1 MQNKI
6 EIIPVTILD
15 QQRPVVNEL
24 KKLADE
30 LGLEFGWHY
39 LLDLTWIIRELG
51 QIKKLKIIDAGA
63 GIGLIQWYMAA
74 HGAVVYS
81 IDRMSR
87 KNLPLHYR
95 ARFNVKGLRQSDLTP
110 VGEIIKA
117 NLLGKRGESPY
128 RSRNVTLKSYG
139 RDILDILQY
148 TFSPHT
154 ESDAENG
161 EGQVIIYN
169 QDLGDLK
176 DIKDESIDAI
186 VSVSA
191 LEHNSPEGL
200 EKVVDEMMRV
210 LKPGGVLL
218 ATLGA
223 AKDKDWFHKPSSGWC
238 YTDATL
244 KRIFKLP
251 PDTLS
256 NYDQYD
262 ALFTEL
268 KNCAELRDNLAS
280 FYFRSNQ
287 NGMPLG
293 EWDPKYQPV
302 GVRKEK

>member
-6 EIIPVTILD
+6 EIIPVSILD
-15 QQRPVVNEL
+15 EQRPVVNEL
-24 KKLADE
+24 KKLANE

-39 LLDLTWIIRELG
+39 LLDLTWVIREIG
-51 QIKKLKIIDAGA
+51 KIQSLKIIDAGA
-63 GIGLIQWYMAA
+63 GIGLIQWYLAQ
-74 HGAVVYS
+74 HGGTVYS

-87 KNLPLHYR
+87 KNLPLPYR
-95 ARFNVKGLRQSDLTP
+95 SRFHVKGMRESDLTP
-110 VGEIIKA
+110 ARDIIQS

-128 RSRNVTLKSYG
+128 RSRNITLKSYG

-148 TFSPHT
+148 TVTPHAKAD
-154 ESDAENG
+154 SKSG

-169 QDLGDLK
+169 QDLSNLE
-176 DIKDESIDAI
+176 DIQDASIDAI
-186 VSVSA
+186 VSISA

-200 EKVVDEMMRV
+200 EKVVKELMRV

-223 AKDKDWFHKPSSGWC
+223 AKEKDWFHKPSSGWC
-238 YTDATL
+238 YTDTTL
-244 KRIFKLP
+244 RRIFDLP
-251 PDTLS
+251 DDTPS

-262 ALFTEL
+262 QLFTDL

-280 FYFRSNQ
+280 FYFLSNQ